1 MRFARDLKRFGLGGL
16 KVLLEI
22 VPNPHAD
29 LIGMGASRW
38 VMSFPLVMALSCSL
52 NPVRFFLAHLT
63 YCRGRSGAS
72 LPLCF
77 PMVNSPDLVK
87 YCMVSV
93 LLGLCCLG
101 SAPFS

>member
-1 MRFARDLKRFGLGGL
+1 MRLARDWKRFGLGGR

-38 VMSFPLVMALSCSL
+38 AMSLPLVTALSCSL

-63 YCRGRSGAS
+63 Y
-72 LPLCF
+72 
-77 PMVNSPDLVK
+77 
-87 YCMVSV
+87 
-93 LLGLCCLG
+93 
-101 SAPFS
+101 

>member
-1 MRFARDLKRFGLGGL
+1 MRFARDLKRLGLGGL
-16 KVLLEI
+16 NVLLEI

-29 LIGMGASRW
+29 LIGIGASRW
-38 VMSFPLVMALSCSL
+38 VMSLPLVIALSCSL